1 MVTNADIL
9 ALDSNGYAM
18 KKGRK
23 KENYLQVIWWPP
35 PPCACHFTDYNVLQQ
50 LQHLQQNQ

>member
-18 KKGRK
+18 KNGRK
-23 KENYLQVIWWPP
+23 KENYLQV
-35 PPCACHFTDYNVLQQ
+35 V
-50 LQHLQQNQ
+50 